1 MDSIVHIIEL
11 IAGFIWGGTWGDTR
25 LLPVGPL
32 AIVLLGTG
40 LYMMI
45 RLGGRPLRRFGPAL
59 KEVWDGRKA
68 QGEDGAITPWQ
79 ALSTAL
85 SGQVGT
91 GNLAGVA
98 TALTLGGPGAIFWM
112 WVVALFGMALAFS
125 ESSLAL
131 KYRETDEYGRING
144 GPMYYIKNGL
154 GSGWGWLAVIFCLGT
169 LFSAIATGSMIQ
181 ANSITEAANELV
193 NVQNGFGVPNWVFG
207 AIISGL
213 VFAVIIG
220 GIKSIGSVAGKVVPV
235 MAALY
240 VLIALIVLIMN
251 APLVPGA
258 FMEIITSAFGFRE
271 AVGGA
276 AGYGMM
282 QAVRFGI
289 ARGLFSNEAG
299 QGSAPI
305 AHAAAKTKNPVMQGE
320 IAMIGVFIDT
330 IVICTMTALVILT
343 VQGDFKRSPSLIAAN
358 NCLEAEL
365 IEMPVKPGQDDVPD
379 NARARYSASDFFP
392 GAYDSGREVSLARHG
407 PAAEVLL
414 QTCLTA
420 GGTVSPE
427 AMKAAFPSAVQAK
440 AESIV
445 ALADIIED
453 DNASEEARAKASD
466 DLSALLEPL
475 VPLVDA
481 EMLSVKH
488 AWETDA
494 NSAAVTT
501 RAYAEAVPVV
511 GAFIVP
517 IALFFF
523 AFTTIIGWSYYGEQ
537 AATYLVGEWATHP
550 FRYLWV
556 FVVFAGAMVTNTDAL
571 WLLGDIA
578 NASMAFPNLIAI
590 LALSGVVLKMHRAN
604 DDPDHAHPVID
615 KSTPDSPGD

>member
-1 MDSIVHIIEL
+1 MESIVTLIET
-11 IAGFIWGGTWGDTR
+11 ISGFIWGGTWGDTR

-40 LYMMI
+40 IYMMI
-45 RLGGRPLRRFGPAL
+45 RLGGRPLKRFLPAL
-59 KEVWDGRKA
+59 GEVWDGRKA
-68 QGEDGAITPWQ
+68 QGDDGAITPWH

-98 TALTLGGPGAIFWM
+98 TAITLGGPGAIFWM

-131 KYRETDEYGRING
+131 KYREKDEYGRING

-154 GSGWGWLAVIFCLGT
+154 GKNWGWLAIIFCIGT
-169 LFSAIATGSMIQ
+169 LFSATATGSMIQ
-181 ANSITEAANELV
+181 ANSITEAALEV
-193 NVQNGFGVPNWVFG
+193 GSASFGISIPNWLVG
-207 AIISGL
+207 GILAIL

-240 VLIALIVLIMN
+240 VGLAFIVLLIN
-251 APLVPGA
+251 FDKVPGA
-258 FMEIITSAFGFRE
+258 FMLIIGSAFGWEE

-276 AGYGMM
+276 AGYGVLS
-282 QAVRFGI
+282 AVRAGI

-305 AHAAAKTKNPVMQGE
+305 AHAAAQTKNPVMQGE

-330 IVICTMTALVILT
+330 IIICTMTALVILT
-343 VQGDFKRSPSLIAAN
+343 VQGDFKKSESLMAAN
-358 NCLEAEL
+358 VC
-365 IEMPVKPGQDDVPD
+365 
-379 NARARYSASDFFP
+379 SA
-392 GAYDSGREVSLARHG
+392 
-407 PAAEVLL
+407 
-414 QTCLTA
+414 A
-420 GGTVSPE
+420 GVQFVSPTGTE
-427 AMKAAFPSAVQAK
+427 LTMTDAFPSAYADGREAAIASNGAAAAAYLQECRLAGVDVT
-440 AESIV
+440 ESAI
-445 ALADIIED
+445 AGAT
-453 DNASEEARAKASD
+453 
-466 DLSALLEPL
+466 
-475 VPLVDA
+475 DA
-481 EMLSVKH
+481 TVLMDVKH

-494 NSAAVTT
+494 NSAAITT
-501 RAYAEAVPVV
+501 RAY
-511 GAFIVP
+511 GAALPFGEWIVP

-537 AATYLVGEWATHP
+537 ALTYLVGEWATHP
-550 FRYLWV
+550 FRFAWV
-556 FVVFAGAMVTNTDAL
+556 LVVFAGAMVTNTDAL

-590 LALSGVVLKMHRAN
+590 CALSGVVIAMHKSN
-604 DDPDHAHPVID
+604 GEGHSTHPAEHDAKD
-615 KSTPDSPGD
+615 KAE